1 MKRNTD
7 YKNAA
12 LAALKGN
19 WGKAVLA
26 TVIYMAIM
34 YIAMGPYVYNTVKL
48 QNYVR
53 ESLPQVSSSISF
65 STAIRQSMEASL
77 SLAQDSEYIA
87 MQSKTSGSMGLYYLL
102 LFFIV
107 LPLGVGFLNAFRKL
121 LVQGDNELPGN
132 MYKLATSNYWHKVWG
147 MFLVMLFTF
156 LWSLLF
162 IIPGI
167 IKGISYAMTQY
178 ILADCPNV
186 KAKDALKLSMR
197 MMDGHKWEY
206 FVFGLS
212 FIGWILLSVITLGL
226 AAAFYTEPYMHSSTA
241 QYYLEVR
248 NEALRTGAITQGQ
261 LDGTELV

>member
-107 LPLGVGFLNAFRKL
+107 LPLGVGFLNSFRML

-167 IKGISYAMTQY
+167 VKCFSYSMTPFILEEHPELGANEAIDHSRAMM
-178 ILADCPNV
+178 
-186 KAKDALKLSMR
+186 K
-197 MMDGHKWEY
+197 GHKFDLFWLI
-206 FVFGLS
+206 LS
-212 FIGWILLSVITLGL
+212 FIGWGFLCLFTFGIGYLWLVPYMDTSISAFYEDVKADYEVNGGL
-226 AAAFYTEPYMHSSTA
+226 A
-241 QYYLEVR
+241 
-248 NEALRTGAITQGQ
+248 
-261 LDGTELV
+261 

>member
-1 MKRNTD
+1 M
-7 YKNAA
+7 
-12 LAALKGN
+12 
-19 WGKAVLA
+19 LA

-167 IKGISYAMTQY
+167 VKCFSYSMTPFILEEHPELGANEAIDHSRAMM
-178 ILADCPNV
+178 
-186 KAKDALKLSMR
+186 K
-197 MMDGHKWEY
+197 GHKFDLFWLI
-206 FVFGLS
+206 LS
-212 FIGWILLSVITLGL
+212 FIGWGFLCLFTFGIGYLWLVPYMDTSISAFYEDVKADYEVNGGL
-226 AAAFYTEPYMHSSTA
+226 A
-241 QYYLEVR
+241 
-248 NEALRTGAITQGQ
+248 
-261 LDGTELV
+261 

>member
-107 LPLGVGFLNAFRKL
+107 LPLGVGFLNSFRKL

-167 IKGISYAMTQY
+167 VKCFSDSMTPFILEEHPELGANEAIDHSRAMM
-178 ILADCPNV
+178 
-186 KAKDALKLSMR
+186 K
-197 MMDGHKWEY
+197 GHKFDLFWLI
-206 FVFGLS
+206 LS
-212 FIGWILLSVITLGL
+212 FIGWGFLCLFTFGIGYLWLVPYMDTSISAFYEDVKADYEVNGGL
-226 AAAFYTEPYMHSSTA
+226 A
-241 QYYLEVR
+241 
-248 NEALRTGAITQGQ
+248 
-261 LDGTELV
+261 

>member
-167 IKGISYAMTQY
+167 VKCFSYSMTPFILEEHPELSANEAIDHSRAMM
-178 ILADCPNV
+178 
-186 KAKDALKLSMR
+186 K
-197 MMDGHKWEY
+197 GHKFDLFWLL
-206 FVFGLS
+206 LS
-212 FIGWILLSVITLGL
+212 FIGWGFLCLFTFGIGYLWLT
-226 AAAFYTEPYMHSSTA
+226 PYMETA
-241 QYYLEVR
+241 VADFYEDVKADYEV
-248 NEALRTGAITQGQ
+248 NGGLI
-261 LDGTELV
+261 